1 MLYSDVVAEPTGVLE
16 VDRGGE
22 ALLVLHQALLTLHPP
37 PGG

>member
-22 ALLVLHQALLTLHPP
+22 DLLVLHQALLTLHPP